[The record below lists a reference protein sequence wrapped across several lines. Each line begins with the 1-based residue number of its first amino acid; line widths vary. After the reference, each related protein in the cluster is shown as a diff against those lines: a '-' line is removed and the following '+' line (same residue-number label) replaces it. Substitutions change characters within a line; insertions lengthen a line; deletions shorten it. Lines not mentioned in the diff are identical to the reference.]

1 MPYVLDGA
9 LDRPG
14 AECMRYVK
22 SLFTMYPLDR
32 FRPDLSV
39 LFGINYNDASYITP
53 VLAKDKTFIFSLFES
68 RAGCKN
74 TNE

>member
-1 MPYVLDGA
+1 
-9 LDRPG
+9 
-14 AECMRYVK
+14 MRYVK

-53 VLAKDKTFIFSLFES
+53 VLAKIDFYLVIES
-68 RAGCKN
+68 RQDVRIQMSNCDLR
-74 TNE
+74 